1 MATNKHAQ
9 IRYKVLDDCFS
20 NFGRKFYFNDLLEK
34 CNEALAE
41 LYGSDH
47 GVKTRTLR
55 SDISYLR
62 ERAGKYDVDI
72 IAERDAEGNFYRY
85 SKADFSVFHQGFNDQ
100 ERIQLRETILML
112 QRFKGLPNFEW
123 MTELAVKLEDK
134 LKLGKN
140 PGNFVSYEEN
150 VNYVGLDWFKDVFD
164 AIVNSRVLD
173 ITYSKFNGSRPYYW
187 KIHPYFL
194 KQYNKRWYLLGLNNF
209 SKKISILALDRIMD
223 MREIRLDYIPN
234 TCIDLDEYFK
244 DIIGVTR
251 ANTPKEIIRLKFSEH
266 RFPYIETKP
275 IHNSQRTIDHRNRI
289 IEIEVIPNK
298 ELISEILSYGIDVEV
313 LSPQHL
319 RGQIASILKGAIN
332 KY

>member
-1 MATNKHAQ
+1 MQ
-9 IRYKVLDDCFS
+9 
-20 NFGRKFYFNDLLEK
+20 
-34 CNEALAE
+34 
-41 LYGSDH
+41 
-47 GVKTRTLR
+47 
-55 SDISYLR
+55 
-62 ERAGKYDVDI
+62 
-72 IAERDAEGNFYRY
+72 
-85 SKADFSVFHQGFNDQ
+85 
-100 ERIQLRETILML
+100 QLM
-112 QRFKGLPNFEW
+112 
-123 MTELAVKLEDK
+123 
-134 LKLGKN
+134 
-140 PGNFVSYEEN
+140 
-150 VNYVGLDWFKDVFD
+150 
-164 AIVNSRVLD
+164 
-173 ITYSKFNGSRPYYW
+173 
-187 KIHPYFL
+187 
-194 KQYNKRWYLLGLNNF
+194 LNNF

-319 RGQIASILKGAIN
+319 GGQIASILKGAIN